1 MIDLEKAI
9 TSLAANDV
17 DYVIVGGVAIS
28 LHSSGYITQDLDFC
42 YSRTKANIHRLF
54 TALASFDPMPR
65 NWQKGL
71 PFIFDESTLRNG
83 TNFTFDTSI
92 GAIDLLGEVK
102 GIGSYPEALA
112 NSVVY
117 NIYGTQVN
125 AFNLD
130 ALIVSK
136 TAAGRPKDHLV
147 LPELLALR
155 EALDP
160 TEE

>member
-1 MIDLEKAI
+1 MVDLEKAI
-9 TSLAANDV
+9 TSLAAHYV

-28 LHSSGYITQDLDFC
+28 LHSSGYVTRDLDFC
-42 YSRTKANIHRLF
+42 YSRGKENIRRLF
-54 TALASFDPMPR
+54 NALSPFDPMPR
-65 NWQKGL
+65 NWPEGL

-102 GIGSYPEALA
+102 GIGSYPDALA
-112 NSVVY
+112 NSVVFY
-117 NIYGTQVN
+117 IYDTEVR
-125 AFNLD
+125 AFDLD

-136 TAAGRPKDHLV
+136 TAADRPKDHLV
-147 LPELLALR
+147 LPELLALK